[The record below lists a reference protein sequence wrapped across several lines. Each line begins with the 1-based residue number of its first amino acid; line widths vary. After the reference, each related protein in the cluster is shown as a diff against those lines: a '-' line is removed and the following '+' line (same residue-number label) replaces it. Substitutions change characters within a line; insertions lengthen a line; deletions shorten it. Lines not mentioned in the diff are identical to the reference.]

1 MLHHAAEDGAL
12 CWCRCTSGSISY
24 SSVAHLAWD
33 SRSCVKMIYK
43 YLNWIFNKWNLLF
56 ALFLWL
62 IDKKHICLADV
73 HALGTNAL
81 HCSYYMYTYFM
92 SFYFYDQILSFRFK
106 LFTIALMGIHLMHIY
121 CVCTAADAILLWYW
135 HSFSSVWTAALKL
148 CTILRPELNFFK
160 QIHNQET
167 ITAVNHCEQE
177 NDCIV
182 VCYWFFYDFKSM
194 FSSFG
199 MLLPEGGSVV

>member
-1 MLHHAAEDGAL
+1 
-12 CWCRCTSGSISY
+12 
-24 SSVAHLAWD
+24 
-33 SRSCVKMIYK
+33 
-43 YLNWIFNKWNLLF
+43 
-56 ALFLWL
+56 
-62 IDKKHICLADV
+62 
-73 HALGTNAL
+73 
-81 HCSYYMYTYFM
+81 M

-106 LFTIALMGIHLMHIY
+106 LLTIALMGIHLMHIY
-121 CVCTAADAILLWYW
+121 CVCTAADILLWYW

-167 ITAVNHCEQE
+167 ITAVNHCEQD

-182 VCYWFFYDFKSM
+182 VCYWFFFYDFKSM

-199 MLLPEGGSVV
+199 MLLVRKARRGQCCVKKEVCEQQTNSVLFTVHGCNGWDWKSLYNTFQQSYCVLGLFTLFPSLLVWVTSPEFYTGKQRIAKWPSEL